1 MGYTVYV
8 IILLKNYRENFN
20 SYFCAFAFM
29 NNKNKGKAKNILA
42 WLCLPLL
49 ILLTYHF
56 EGFAKFKSYR
66 YNFSQQIRD
75 TPPPIKKNIDS
86 TLNFLKKK
94 SNTPRTPSISEEKKK
109 KSDSLLTQSIDTF
122 NFKTSKDSLSS
133 PVVYHADDSM
143 VIDVPRQK
151 IYLYGKISSVKYEDN
166 NLSAPQIQFDQ
177 KTSLVSAFIKKDSLG
192 KVLSYPF
199 FSQKDFQSVSD
210 TIRFDMKTGKGLTKG
225 TYTKQGEMFVYGEK
239 IKKADTSVFYALNG
253 RFTTCNLD
261 TPHFAFIARK
271 IKFVNKKWAYTG
283 PVHPEFEGVPLP
295 ISLPFGIFP
304 LTQGRHS
311 GLLAPSFVADAQ
323 RGLALQNLGYYKILS
338 PNWDLITRGTLY
350 SYGSWNLNLNPRYF
364 RRYHYQGNI
373 ALAVQNFHP
382 LDQPNTRTIN
392 FQWTH
397 SADTKSRPGVNF
409 SANVNA
415 GSTKYNSQV
424 PTNANLNFQN
434 QLNSSITYSKVW
446 KNRPYNISVS
456 ANHNQNSV
464 SGLTNLN
471 LPDIAFNVN
480 TLYPFRRKEPIGE
493 YKWFENLGIAYN
505 GNAKSLTSFYDT
517 AGNLSRQIYKNLQY
531 GAQHSIP
538 ITLALPSLGA
548 LQLSPSV
555 SYQEK
560 WYQKRIEKQFNSL
573 KNKVDTVAETQGLY
587 TARQMSFGLSAS
599 TRIFGMYAFSEKSKI
614 KAIRHEIRPSLSF
627 NYSPNFNANNY
638 YNSVYD
644 SLGSKQPFS
653 YFDGSIYGAY
663 SNQKFGGLSYNIDN
677 IISAKVRDRKDT
689 SAKAVKKI
697 NLLDN
702 FGIAGSYNF
711 LADSFQFSTISL
723 QARTNLFEKVSISGQ
738 AIFDPYKTNAQGRR
752 INELIWKNKV
762 SLGNLV
768 SAGIQLQTSFKGGDK
783 SKKTN
788 VPPLN
793 RKTNLGGVPL
803 DEYQQEA
810 TYIQNNPSEFVDFT
824 IPWNVDLSYSLLVS
838 KQFDFTQAKFKSNL
852 SQGVT
857 FNTSANL
864 TAKWKVGMN
873 GSFDVTTR
881 KLGVLSAYLS
891 RDLHC
896 WQMGINLSPIGR
908 SRYFSI
914 NISPKSPILRDL
926 KINRTRSFT
935 DF

>member
-1 MGYTVYV
+1 
-8 IILLKNYRENFN
+8 
-20 SYFCAFAFM
+20 M
-29 NNKNKGKAKNILA
+29 NNRNKGKAKNILA
-42 WLCLPLL
+42 WCCLPMLL
-49 ILLTYHF
+49 LLTYHF
-56 EGFAKFKSYR
+56 EGIANIKN
-66 YNFSQQIRD
+66 YNYQFTHSIRD
-75 TPPPIKKNIDS
+75 TPPPVIKITDTGKIIFKPKKDS
-86 TLNFLKKK
+86 IRK
-94 SNTPRTPSISEEKKK
+94 PSISEEKKPIADTTI
-109 KSDSLLTQSIDTF
+109 SQLVDTF
-122 NFKTSKDSLSS
+122 NLKVSKDSLTA

-143 VIDVPRQK
+143 VIDVPNEK
-151 IYLYGKISSVKYEDN
+151 MYLYGKISSVKYEDN
-166 NLSAPQIQFDQ
+166 DLSAPQIQFDQ
-177 KTSLVSAFIKKDSLG
+177 KTSMVSAFIKKDSTG
-192 KVLSYPF
+192 RVQSYPY

-271 IKFVNKKWAYTG
+271 VKFVNKKWAYTG

-304 LTQGRHS
+304 LTQGRRS

-323 RGLALQNLGYYKILS
+323 RGLALENLGYYKIIS
-338 PNWDLITRGTLY
+338 QNWDVITRGTLY
-350 SYGSWNLNLNPRYF
+350 SYGSYNLNVSPSYY
-364 RRYHYQGNI
+364 RRYHYKGNI
-373 ALAVQNFHP
+373 AVAFQNFKP
-382 LDQPNTRTIN
+382 LDEPTTKTIN
-392 FQWTH
+392 LQWTH

-415 GSTKYNSQV
+415 GSTKFNSQV

-446 KNRPYNISVS
+446 KNKPYNISVG

-480 TLYPFRRKEPIGE
+480 TLYPFRRKEPIGD
-493 YKWFENLGIAYN
+493 YKWYENIGIAYN
-505 GNAKSLTSFYDT
+505 GNARSLTSFYDT
-517 AGNLSRQIYKNLQY
+517 AKNLGGQIFDNLQY

-538 ITLALPSLGA
+538 ITLALPPLGVI
-548 LQLSPSV
+548 QLAPSV

-560 WYQKRIEKQFNSL
+560 WYQRKIEKQFNPIN
-573 KNKVDTVAETQGLY
+573 NKIDTVRQTDGLF

-599 TRIFGMYAFSEKSKI
+599 TRIFGMFGFGEKKRI
-614 KAIRHEIRPSLSF
+614 KAIRHEIRPSLAV

-638 YNSVYD
+638 YNSRLDV
-644 SLGSKQPFS
+644 LGNVQPLSF
-653 YFDGSIYGAY
+653 FDGSIYGAY
-663 SNQKFGGLSYNIDN
+663 GNQRFGGLSFNVDN
-677 IISAKVRDRKDT
+677 NISAKVRDRNDT
-689 SAKAVKKI
+689 SAKADKKVS
-697 NLLDN
+697 LLD
-702 FGIAGSYNF
+702 GLSLSGAYNF
-711 LADSFQFSTISL
+711 LADSFQFSTLAL
-723 QARTNLFEKVSISGQ
+723 QARTNLFEKVNISGQ
-738 AIFDPYKTNAQGRR
+738 ATFDPYQTNAQGRR
-752 INELIWKNKV
+752 IDKLVWNDKPL

-768 SAGIQLQTSFKGGDK
+768 SGGVQLQTSFKGGDK
-783 SKKTN
+783 NKKTGTS
-788 VPPLN
+788 PTDAPLN
-793 RKTNLGGVPL
+793 NTGGLQL
-803 DEYQQEA
+803 DESQQEA
-810 TYIQNNPSEFVDFT
+810 AYIQNNPSEFVDFT
-824 IPWNVDLSYSLLVS
+824 IPWNVDLSYSLLFNR
-838 KQFDFTQAKFKSNL
+838 QFDFLQSKFATIL
-852 SQGVT
+852 TQGVT
-857 FNTSANL
+857 FNAAANL
-864 TAKWKVGMN
+864 TEKWKVGMN
-873 GSFDVTTR
+873 GSFDITTK

>member
-1 MGYTVYV
+1 
-8 IILLKNYRENFN
+8 
-20 SYFCAFAFM
+20 M
-29 NNKNKGKAKNILA
+29 NNRNKGKAKNILA
-42 WLCLPLL
+42 WCCLPMF

-56 EGFAKFKSYR
+56 EGFAGLKNYTYQFPHSI
-66 YNFSQQIRD
+66 QD
-75 TPPPIKKNIDS
+75 TPPPVIKIID
-86 TLNFLKKK
+86 TGKFNLKPKK
-94 SNTPRTPSISEEKKK
+94 DSIRKPSISEEKKPVLDTTI
-109 KSDSLLTQSIDTF
+109 SQLVDTF
-122 NFKTSKDSLSS
+122 NFKTSNDSLTS

-143 VIDVPRQK
+143 VIDVPNEK
-151 IYLYGKISSVKYEDN
+151 MYLYGKISSVKYEDN
-166 NLSAPQIQFDQ
+166 DLSAPQIQFDQ
-177 KTSLVSAFIKKDSLG
+177 KTSMVSAFIKKDSTG
-192 KVLSYPF
+192 KVLSYPY

-210 TIRFDMKTGKGLTKG
+210 TIRFNMKTGKGLTKG
-225 TYTKQGEMFVYGEK
+225 TYTKQGEMFVYGDK
-239 IKKADTSVFYALNG
+239 IKKVDTSVFYALNG

-271 IKFVNKKWAYTG
+271 VKFVNKKWAYTG

-304 LTQGRHS
+304 LTQGRRS
-311 GLLAPSFVADAQ
+311 GLLAPSFAADAQ
-323 RGLALQNLGYYKILS
+323 RGLALENLGYYKIIS
-338 PNWDLITRGTLY
+338 PNWDVITRGTLY
-350 SYGSWNLNLNPRYF
+350 SYGSWNINVNPRYY

-373 ALAVQNFHP
+373 AVAIQNFKP
-382 LDQPNTRTIN
+382 LDEPNTKTIN
-392 FQWTH
+392 LQWSH

-415 GSTKYNSQV
+415 GSTKYNSQI

-434 QLNSSITYSKVW
+434 QLSSSITYSKVW

-471 LPDIAFNVN
+471 LPDVAFNVN
-480 TLYPFRRKEPIGE
+480 TLYPFRRKEPIGD
-493 YKWFENLGIAYN
+493 YKWYENLGIAYN
-505 GNAKSLTSFYDT
+505 GNARSLTSFYDT
-517 AGNLSRQIYKNLQY
+517 AKNLGGQIFDNLQY

-538 ITLALPSLGA
+538 ITLALPPLGVI
-548 LQLSPSV
+548 QLAPSV

-560 WYQKRIEKQFNSL
+560 WYQRKIEKQFNPL
-573 KNKVDTVAETQGLY
+573 NNKIDTVSQSDGLY

-599 TRIFGMYAFSEKSKI
+599 TRVFGMFGFGEKSRI
-614 KAIRHEIRPSLSF
+614 KAIRHEIRPSLAI
-627 NYSPNFNANNY
+627 NYSPNFNANNF
-638 YNSVYD
+638 YNSRYNVIGD
-644 SLGSKQPFS
+644 VQSLS
-653 YFDGSIYGAY
+653 YFAGSIYSPY
-663 SNQKFGGLSYNIDN
+663 NNQRFGGLAFNIDN
-677 IISAKVRDRKDT
+677 NISAKIKDRKDT
-689 SAKAVKKI
+689 SAKADKKI
-697 NLLDN
+697 SLLDGLN
-702 FGIAGSYNF
+702 LAGAYNF
-711 LADSFQFSTISL
+711 LIDSFQFSTIAL
-723 QARTNLFEKVSISGQ
+723 QARTNLFEKVNISGQ
-738 AIFDPYKTNAQGRR
+738 ATFDPYQTNAQGRR
-752 INELIWKNKV
+752 IDKLVWSDKPL

-768 SAGIQLQTSFKGGDK
+768 SGGVQLQTSFKGGDK
-783 SKKTN
+783 SKKTGTD
-788 VPPLN
+788 PADAPLN
-793 RKTNLGGVPL
+793 NTGGMPL

-810 TYIQNNPSEFVDFT
+810 AYIQNNPSEFVDFT
-824 IPWNVDLSYSLLVS
+824 IPWNVDLSYSLLFNR
-838 KQFDFTQAKFKSNL
+838 QFDFLQSKFATTI

-873 GSFDVTTR
+873 GSFDITTK